1 MILGTVPIGGEGC
14 TDHGSQQHLQRK
26 EDCGMLTGEYRHSI
40 DPKKRLF
47 IPAKHREELGSSF
60 MIVRDLR
67 GPRLKIYSLAE
78 WEKFTAPLRQQER
91 KLAEATMRFLHR
103 DAVQAEPDS
112 QGRIVLTPALV
123 EYAGITKEAVV
134 VGCGDYAEIWSAES
148 YDAAMADEDP
158 EALCAALEALGL

>member
-1 MILGTVPIGGEGC
+1 
-14 TDHGSQQHLQRK
+14 
-26 EDCGMLTGEYRHSI
+26 MLTGEYRHSI

-47 IPAKHREELGSSF
+47 IPAKQREELGPSF

-67 GPRLKIYSLAE
+67 GPRLKMYSTEA
-78 WEKFTAPLRQQER
+78 WEAFIAPIKQQER

-103 DAVQAEPDS
+103 DAVLAEPDS
-112 QGRIVLTPALV
+112 QGRVVLTPALV
-123 EYAGITKEAVV
+123 AYAGITKEAVV
-134 VGCGDYAEIWSAES
+134 VGCGDYAEIWAAEA

>member
-1 MILGTVPIGGEGC
+1 
-14 TDHGSQQHLQRK
+14 
-26 EDCGMLTGEYRHSI
+26 MLTGEYKHSI

-47 IPAKHREELGSSF
+47 IPAKQREELGPSF

-67 GPRLKIYSLAE
+67 GPRLKVYSTEA
-78 WEKFTAPLRQQER
+78 WEAYTAPIKQQER

-103 DAVQAEPDS
+103 DAVLAEPDS
-112 QGRIVLTPALV
+112 QGRVVLTPALI

-134 VGCGDYAEIWSAES
+134 VGCGDYAEIWAAEA

-158 EALCAALEALGL
+158 EALCAALEAIGL